1 MPTLQTYT
9 VYTSDNQVADQA
21 ERRGMRVHLINGP
34 YEHVLREAHTVYLF
48 GSYTPLRDMS
58 QTEQLTELASSSGK
72 ELLLC
77 DVTSG
82 QWYKRTPSDQTFTP
96 LSSSTFPVLHPRS
109 AVLVVPSLALHSIQ
123 LASLFERTEQT
134 LAP

>member
-48 GSYTPLRDMS
+48 GSHTPLRD
-58 QTEQLTELASSSGK
+58 QLRI
-72 ELLLC
+72 
-77 DVTSG
+77 
-82 QWYKRTPSDQTFTP
+82 RTPD
-96 LSSSTFPVLHPRS
+96 R
-109 AVLVVPSLALHSIQ
+109 
-123 LASLFERTEQT
+123 ASLVLGQRVV
-134 LAP
+134 AV